1 MNTRVAF
8 KVDVKDIKVLLSAAA
23 EAELSEFV
31 LETGDYKLSL
41 KRGGEVVL
49 QSVAASAPIQPQ
61 VAQPTQAAPAAQT
74 PSETPAPIPAAS
86 APAQTPSEE
95 VSSNLVE
102 VSAPIVGT
110 FYEAPSPDAPKFV
123 EVGDKVESGKVLC
136 IIEAMKLMN
145 EIEAEVSGTV
155 KEILV
160 NNEDPVE
167 YGQALFRI
175 EPA

>member
-1 MNTRVAF
+1 MNTQVAF

-41 KRGGEVVL
+41 KRGGEVVM
-49 QSVAASAPIQPQ
+49 QSVAAPVQLQATQP
-61 VAQPTQAAPAAQT
+61 PQAAPSAQT
-74 PSETPAPIPAAS
+74 PSETPAPTPAAS
-86 APAQTPSEE
+86 APAATPSEA
-95 VSSNLVE
+95 SSKLVE